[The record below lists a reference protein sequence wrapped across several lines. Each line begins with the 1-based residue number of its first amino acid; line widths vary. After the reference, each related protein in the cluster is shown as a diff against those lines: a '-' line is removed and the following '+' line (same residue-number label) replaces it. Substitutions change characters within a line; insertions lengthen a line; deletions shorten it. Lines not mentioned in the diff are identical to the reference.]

1 MQMEEEVHV
10 EGSDGEE
17 STLVNKYLHCFE
29 GTIVEVHEQSAACK
43 SRTVSKV
50 RSNWAIVKVEW
61 DVEFLYWGKF
71 GYQAL
76 NPDLYAREESA
87 GGWSILSEEY
97 TPACKV
103 AEAQYTELAA
113 TFKNKSVP
121 DSEYFQDQVV
131 NGRSNS
137 GSGSGSGSDSESED
151 GSGS

>member
-1 MQMEEEVHV
+1 M
-10 EGSDGEE
+10 
-17 STLVNKYLHCFE
+17 
-29 GTIVEVHEQSAACK
+29 HEQSAACK

-97 TPACKV
+97 MPACKV

-121 DSEYFQDQVV
+121 DSEYFQDQVM
-131 NGRSNS
+131 NGRS
-137 GSGSGSGSDSESED
+137 GSGSGWESESED
-151 GSGS
+151 GS